1 MQGTTEWILTNWFEL
16 VAATLGLF
24 SIVLQIKQ
32 NSWYWL
38 ICIAMV
44 SMYIAV
50 YIDYRLYADM
60 LLQIYY
66 LFMSLYGWWSWKF
79 GGSKNTK
86 SKSLKVT
93 QTPLRFW
100 PFIVLINLVLFVLL
114 GLFMSRFTNSDVPW
128 IDSFVTA
135 VSFIATWLLA
145 RKKIE
150 NWILWIIA
158 DSISI
163 GLYFYKGMYPTLVLF
178 IVLTILAFVGYHQ
191 WKKDIVKN
199 HYD

>member
-1 MQGTTEWILTNWFEL
+1 MDVTINWITTNWFEL
-16 VAATLGLF
+16 TAALLGLI

-32 NSWYWL
+32 NAWYWA

-66 LFMSLYGWWSWKF
+66 LIMSLYGWWSWKF
-79 GGSKNTK
+79 GGSSN
-86 SKSLKVT
+86 SKSLKVSK
-93 QTPLRFW
+93 TPARFW
-100 PFIVLINLVLFVLL
+100 PLMIFVTILMFVLL
-114 GLFMSRFTNSDVPW
+114 GLFMSHFTNSDVPW
-128 IDSFVTA
+128 VDSLVTA
-135 VSFIATWLLA
+135 ISFTATWMLA

-163 GLYFYKGMYPTLVLF
+163 GLYYYKGMYPTLVLF

>member
-1 MQGTTEWILTNWFEL
+1 MEVTINWITTNWFEL
-16 VAATLGLF
+16 TAALLGLI

-32 NSWYWL
+32 NAWYWA
-38 ICIAMV
+38 ISIAMV

-66 LFMSLYGWWSWKF
+66 LIMSLYGWWSWKF
-79 GGSKNTK
+79 GGSSN
-86 SKSLKVT
+86 SKSLKVSK
-93 QTPLRFW
+93 TPVQFW
-100 PFIVLINLVLFVLL
+100 PLIIFVSMLMFVLL
-114 GLFMSRFTNSDVPW
+114 GLFMSHFTNSDVPW
-128 IDSFVTA
+128 VDSLVTA
-135 VSFIATWLLA
+135 ISFTATWMLA

-163 GLYFYKGMYPTLVLF
+163 GLYYYKGMYPTLVLF